1 MRTFRRVVG
10 ALAICGSVAGA
21 QGAPS
26 AKLPEARMCDMSMR
40 VLIMQLVDSSG
51 RAVSGATMTVRRVR
65 TGALVERA
73 EATGDGS
80 YKVLEDGVLRDLRQR
95 GEPFDVT
102 FISGTRRRR
111 VRVRIGMDAAG
122 CHVRFVTVPAKV
134 VL

>member
-10 ALAICGSVAGA
+10 ALAICGSAAGA
-21 QGAPS
+21 QGAPT

-80 YKVLEDGVLRDLRQR
+80 YKVLEDGALRDLRQR

-102 FISGTRRRR
+102 FANGTRRRR
-111 VRVRIGMDAAG
+111 VRVRIGMDAAR

>member
-1 MRTFRRVVG
+1 
-10 ALAICGSVAGA
+10 
-21 QGAPS
+21 
-26 AKLPEARMCDMSMR
+26 MCDMSMR

-80 YKVLEDGVLRDLRQR
+80 YKVLEDGVLRDLRHR

-102 FISGTRRRR
+102 FVSGTRRRR